1 MHQSRRKSV
10 RIVDDVR
17 VADWEVAIPAQQRQS
32 TRGKSAA
39 AIFGPPCGEVILLGE
54 IVIHL
59 HEASLIESRGAD
71 VGDEIVGPLG
81 GARDV
86 RSGPE
91 LQEGFRDRIPITL
104 GNERQI
110 GGRGY
115 ARTAD
120 LRSHLAK
127 TFVGTKRKQLVFHN

>member
-1 MHQSRRKSV
+1 MRV
-10 RIVDDVR
+10 VDDVR
-17 VADWEVAIPAQQRQS
+17 VAGRQIAIASEQGQS
-32 TRGKSAA
+32 ARRKSAA
-39 AIFGPPCGEVILLGE
+39 AIFGPPRGEVIFFRE
-54 IVIHL
+54 IVIDFR
-59 HEASLIESRGAD
+59 EASLIESRGAD

-127 TFVGTKRKQLVFHN
+127 TF